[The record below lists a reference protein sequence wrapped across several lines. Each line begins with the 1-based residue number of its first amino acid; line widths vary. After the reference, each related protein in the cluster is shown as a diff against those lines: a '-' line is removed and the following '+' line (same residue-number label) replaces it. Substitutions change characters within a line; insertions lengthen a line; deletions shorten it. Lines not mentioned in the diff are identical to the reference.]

1 MKSKSLII
9 IGSLVVVGLIVAF
22 SIAFFIIQF
31 YGVTMRESV
40 LDLQFKN
47 DIITVFISDQSI
59 YGWSSRELT
68 AIPIHNLVEA
78 HDNLP
83 ETSMNDR
90 IIAGTIAAETEKAGT
105 YITQNDD
112 KEFWYTL
119 RGNDDP
125 IITIEL
131 QDHEFDRIVFVS
143 ENSEKWIEKINEM
156 VDSRK

>member
-9 IGSLVVVGLIVAF
+9 IGSLIAVGLIVAF
-22 SIAFFIIQF
+22 SVTFFTIQN
-31 YGVTMRESV
+31 YSIVMSESV
-40 LDLQFKN
+40 LEIHFEKDAV
-47 DIITVFISDQSI
+47 TVFITDHTRF
-59 YGWSSRELT
+59 GNTSRELT
-68 AIPIHNLVEA
+68 IIPIDNLVKA
-78 HDNLP
+78 HDKLP
-83 ETSMNDR
+83 ETSMNDH
-90 IIAGTIAAETEKAGT
+90 IIAGTIATETEKAGT

-143 ENSEKWIEKINEM
+143 ENSEEWIKKINEL